1 MWFARVRYVST
12 AKYVSTAVQTAGTEK
27 DFVVWGID
35 RMCPAGIGDL
45 FTCPRDLVWEF
56 Y

>member
-35 RMCPAGIGDL
+35 RQASGIFL
-45 FTCPRDLVWEF
+45 LVQET
-56 Y
+56 